1 MSRRTGRSHK
11 RKSKRRKNSLPPG
24 LEKVNLNAA
33 GIDVASGMHAVA
45 VPAGSSPDGEDVKEF
60 EAFTRDLY
68 AIASWMKECGVTT
81 VAMESTG
88 VYWIPLYEIL
98 ESLDFDVNLVDPR
111 QLKRAPGRKTDILDC
126 QWIQQLHTF
135 GLLSGA
141 FRPDEQICTLR
152 GYVRQ
157 RAMLVEYAS
166 HHVQHMHKALEQMN
180 IKLKRVIT
188 EVTGT
193 TGMRIIRSILAG
205 ERDPKKL
212 AAMRHGRCKN
222 DQDTI
227 AKSLEGTWRQE
238 HLFALR
244 QAVDLYDS
252 FQEMIK
258 QCDKAIEEY
267 FATLECADPRHE
279 PCKRTGTTRRRNEPH
294 FDAQGVLHQF
304 AGVDLTRIEAIDGN
318 TALKIISEIG
328 TDVSAWPSVKHF
340 SSWLCLCPGNNKSGG
355 RQRSGRTTPSANRV
369 ASALRLAA
377 RSQWNSNSAMG
388 AFLRRLAART
398 GMPKAITATAHKIAR
413 MVYFMLKY
421 GTEYVVKSQEEYER
435 QHKERQLKNLK
446 RRARE
451 LGFDLAQ
458 RPDRNQLTCTV

>member
-11 RKSKRRKNSLPPG
+11 RKRKRRTNSLAPG

-45 VPAGSSPDGEDVKEF
+45 VPPGSSPDGDDVKEF
-60 EAFTRDLY
+60 EAFTADLHT
-68 AIASWMKECGVTT
+68 IATWLKACGVTT

-88 VYWIPLYEIL
+88 VYWIPLFELL
-98 ESLDFDVNLVDPR
+98 ESVDFEVRLVDPR

-141 FRPDEQICTLR
+141 FRPDEQTCTLR

-166 HHVQHMHKALEQMN
+166 HHVQHIHKALDQMN
-180 IKLKRVIT
+180 IKLNKVIT
-188 EVTGT
+188 EVTGV
-193 TGMRIIRSILAG
+193 TGMKIIRAILAG
-205 ERDPKKL
+205 ERDPVKL

-222 DQDTI
+222 DEHTI

-252 FQEMIK
+252 FQEMIR
-258 QCDKAIEEY
+258 QCDQAIEEY
-267 FATLECADPRHE
+267 FSALDCVEPRHD
-279 PCKRTGTTRRRNEPH
+279 PGKRSCTTRRRNEPH
-294 FDAQGVLHQF
+294 FNAQEILHRF
-304 AGVDLTRIEAIDGN
+304 SGVDLTRIEAIDGN
-318 TALKIISEIG
+318 TALKILSEIG
-328 TDVSAWPSVKHF
+328 VDVSPWPTVKHF
-340 SSWLCLCPGNNKSGG
+340 ASWLCLCPGNNKSGG
-355 RQRSGRTTPSANRV
+355 RQKSGRTTPSANRV

-377 RSQWNSNSAMG
+377 RSLWNSHSALG
-388 AFLRRLAART
+388 AFLRRLAARK
-398 GMPKAITATAHKIAR
+398 GMPKAITATAHKLAR

-421 GTEYVVKSQEEYER
+421 GTEYVVRSQEEYER
-435 QHKERQLKNLK
+435 QHKERQIKNLE
-446 RRARE
+446 RRARS
-451 LGFDLAQ
+451 LGFEISQATQLQTLAE
-458 RPDRNQLTCTV
+458 TT

>member
-11 RKSKRRKNSLPPG
+11 KKRKRRIKSLPPG

-45 VPAGSSPDGEDVKEF
+45 VPVGSSPDGEDVREF
-60 EAFTRDLY
+60 EAFTSDLY
-68 AIASWMKECGVTT
+68 KIALWLKECSVTT

-88 VYWIPLYEIL
+88 VYWIPLFEIL
-98 ESLDFDVNLVDPR
+98 ESLGFEVRLVDPR

-141 FRPDEQICTLR
+141 FRPNEQICTLR

-157 RAMLVEYAS
+157 RGMLIEYAS

-188 EVTGT
+188 EVTGV
-193 TGMRIIRSILAG
+193 TGMKIIRAILAG
-205 ERDPKKL
+205 ERDPQKL
-212 AAMRHGRCKN
+212 ATMRHGRCKN
-222 DQDTI
+222 DQNTI

-244 QAVDLYDS
+244 QAVALYDS
-252 FQEMIK
+252 FQEQIR
-258 QCDKAIEEY
+258 QCDEAIEDY
-267 FATLECADPRHE
+267 LGSLDGAQACHE
-279 PCKRTGTTRRRNEPH
+279 PGKPKTVKRRRNEPH
-294 FDAQGVLHQF
+294 FDAQEALHRIS
-304 AGVDLTRIEAIDGN
+304 GIDLTRIEAIDGN

-328 TDVSAWPSVKHF
+328 TDVTAWPSVKHF
-340 SSWLCLCPGNNKSGG
+340 SSWLCLCPGNDKSGG

-377 RSQWNSNSAMG
+377 RSLWNSNSALG
-388 AFLRRLAART
+388 AFLRRLAARK
-398 GMPKAITATAHKIAR
+398 GMPKAITATAHKLAR

-421 GTEYVVKSQEEYER
+421 GTDYVTQSQAEYER
-435 QHKERQLKNLK
+435 QYKERQVTNLK
-446 RRARE
+446 RRAKL
-451 LGFDLAQ
+451 LGYEIT
-458 RPDRNQLTCTV
+458 QLVKSKPLTEQA